1 MRKTYPAY
9 IMWFF
14 DACACIGW
22 WLFLFGA
29 RKTDTDFFSGGLIGK
44 DFQGKA
50 FKDCGM
56 EVVEQCPPRSN

>member
-22 WLFLFGA
+22 WLFLFGMRQTEEEWRWA
-29 RKTDTDFFSGGLIGK
+29 NFGPIDGWEWEDDDDEASK
-44 DFQGKA
+44 
-50 FKDCGM
+50 
-56 EVVEQCPPRSN
+56 